1 MLLKTYNSFQLVDI
15 FQLSE
20 YLNGRVDHGCT
31 LVGQSGKAMGS
42 ETTWKVS
49 DPIES
54 WEGGEPTIL
63 AADDPERLDYIRRY
77 NRPDIVMARI
87 NEPEQYREK
96 LDQLAGKTKK
106 ELLKSQIDSKKG
118 DTDNLLT

>member
-1 MLLKTYNSFQLVDI
+1 
-15 FQLSE
+15 
-20 YLNGRVDHGCT
+20 
-31 LVGQSGKAMGS
+31 
-42 ETTWKVS
+42 
-49 DPIES
+49 
-54 WEGGEPTIL
+54 
-63 AADDPERLDYIRRY
+63 
-77 NRPDIVMARI
+77 MARI